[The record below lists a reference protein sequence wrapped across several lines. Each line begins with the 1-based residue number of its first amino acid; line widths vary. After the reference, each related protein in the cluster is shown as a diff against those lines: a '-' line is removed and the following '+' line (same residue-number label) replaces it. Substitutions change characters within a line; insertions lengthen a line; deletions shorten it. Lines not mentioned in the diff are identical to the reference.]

1 MEFDQQQNAI
11 KELRARNRNRDF
23 VISILSLCLL
33 VSVVSVFSVLGTERT
48 IVVPPNI
55 GKTFWVTG
63 TKASADYLEQMGSF
77 IAWLILD
84 VSPASIDWKRDM
96 LLTYVSPDKFGALKS
111 QQDLE
116 AERLKQ
122 LNASTFFLPQQVV
135 VDEPSQGVVVRGR
148 LKTQVNGQDTTTE
161 SKAYLVRFQYA
172 GGRVHLA
179 TFKEI
184 PYESKSAMQAASSD
198 DAGARAAN

>member
-1 MEFDQQQNAI
+1 MDFARLSSDL
-11 KELRARNRNRDF
+11 KELRHRNRGLALTLGGL
-23 VISILSLCLL
+23 VLGQVLSLVVVLNLL
-33 VSVVSVFSVLGTERT
+33 GSVRT
-48 IVVPPNI
+48 LVVPPSIN
-55 GKTFWVTG
+55 KSFWVERD
-63 TKASADYLEQMGSF
+63 KASAEYLEQMGSF

-84 VSPASIDWKRDM
+84 VSPSSIDWKRDM

-116 AERLKQ
+116 ADRLKQ

-148 LKTQVNGQDTTTE
+148 LRTQVNGQDTTTE
-161 SKAYLVRFQYA
+161 SKAYLAKFQYA
-172 GGRVHLA
+172 GGRVHLE

-184 PYESKSAMQAASSD
+184 PYESKPAMQAASAAD
-198 DAGARAAN
+198 AHAGAAN

>member
-11 KELRARNRNRDF
+11 KELRAGNRNRDF

-33 VSVVSVFSVLGTERT
+33 ISVVSVLSVLGTERT

-55 GKTFWVTG
+55 SKTFWVTG

-148 LKTQVNGQDTTTE
+148 LRTQVNGQDTTTE
-161 SKAYLVRFQYA
+161 SKAYLAKFQYA
-172 GGRVHLA
+172 GGRVHLE

-184 PYESKSAMQAASSD
+184 PYESKTAMHATSPA
-198 DAGARAAN
+198 DAGAGAAN